1 MQIYT
6 KQKGL
11 YVMKKILVK
20 SIAATTITLTSM
32 FLWSQTAEA
41 YIDPSVATYVIQAVA
56 GIIIAAG
63 AVIGIYWRKAKKKI
77 NKTLGVDE
85 NRNKEVESDDIITKA
100 ETTEKTEK

>member
-1 MQIYT
+1 
-6 KQKGL
+6 
-11 YVMKKILVK
+11 MKKILIK

-32 FLWSQTAEA
+32 LLWSQTAEA